1 MFAALHVPEEQQ
13 DAPVHPWPPHC
24 PYRAAQFPPL
34 AGGVG
39 ELAGGVAAP
48 PSLLPPPADEPT
60 VIVAEPVLKY
70 YLSEARSRQPSSGRY
85 METLQIIQKGL
96 C

>member
-13 DAPVHPWPPHC
+13 DAPLHPWPPHC

-60 VIVAEPVLKY
+60 VMVAEPVLKY
-70 YLSEARSRQPSSGRY
+70 CLVEGKPPSAGSTH
-85 METLQIIQKGL
+85 E
-96 C
+96 